1 VHKRTVVACIRTPT
15 ASEVRTFATSTPA
28 LRELGTW
35 LTAHGVTHIAMES
48 TGVYWQPVFNVLE
61 EFPLELLVVNA
72 QQVKQLPGRK
82 TDVKD
87 AEWLAD
93 LLRHGLVRGSA
104 IPDRAR
110 RELRELLRYRVGL
123 LHQRTQ
129 VIQRIQKLLEG
140 ANLKLASVVSNVV
153 GVSGQ
158 S

>member
-1 VHKRTVVACIRTPT
+1 
-15 ASEVRTFATSTPA
+15 
-28 LRELGTW
+28 
-35 LTAHGVTHIAMES
+35 M
-48 TGVYWQPVFNVLE
+48 YWQPVFNVLE